1 MSKNLTP
8 RYIVIGLVL
17 AWALMT
23 LWPSVKYQMLSPSD
37 IEEMRE
43 MGTLESLEND
53 IIKQG
58 LDLKG
63 GIYIVLEVDLPTLVS
78 TLAINKDSK
87 FEKTLSDVRKSLA
100 ENTQQD
106 FFTVFANSVSTNG
119 LRLPRYYDV
128 DYGAKPD
135 DILASLNEQ
144 ADDAINRVLEILQNR
159 VDQFGVSEPTIQK
172 QGNRRII
179 VELAGIQDSD
189 RARSLLQSTAQ
200 LEFCLVK
207 SPEVTNDILSQ
218 IDNLV
223 QDNEQLESLVA
234 TINEDYESADSDE
247 LGVSDDK
254 TVSISELFGDDAEI
268 SKDTSDTSVVVDQNI
283 FQERPFSSLLRALG
297 NDIAV
302 PEKNL
307 YAVKKIIN
315 RQEILDKLALGNG
328 QFLFAPSAESF
339 STNDG
344 IDEKL
349 VNMYYLEKDA
359 DLTGGVIEE
368 ANATIGGQGTSAV
381 GQPIVLLDM
390 NSEGART
397 WSRITGANIG
407 RRIAIVLDKKVH
419 MAPSIRTKISDGG
432 TMIEGF
438 AGMDEAKDIAIVL
451 RAGALP
457 APVNIIEERIVGPSL
472 GADSVKRGTNSVL
485 LGLGLI
491 IVFMFIYYKLS
502 GSIANFALI
511 WNILLVLSVLASLGA
526 TLTLPGIAALILT
539 VGMSI
544 DANVIIFERIREEL
558 RKGKS
563 VRSAIDGGYN
573 RALTTI
579 IDANVTTLV
588 AALVLYQF
596 GTGPIRGF
604 ATVLFW
610 GIIISMFTAIFV
622 TRTIFNSFAGE
633 IAIRPPLVSESYSLA
648 LMYSPIGNVSFQFLF
663 LIQLHTLKRGCLGLR
678 G

>member
-8 RYIVIGLVL
+8 RYIIIGIVL
-17 AWALMT
+17 AWALLT
-23 LWPSVKYQMLSPSD
+23 LWPSVKYQQLSSED
-37 IEEMRE
+37 IEDMRE
-43 MGTLESLEND
+43 AGTLETLENK

-63 GIYIVLEVDLPTLVS
+63 GIYIVLEVDLPTLVT
-78 TLAINKDSK
+78 TLAINKDAK
-87 FEKTLSDVRKSLA
+87 FERTVNDVRNILA
-100 ENTQQD
+100 ENPQRK
-106 FFTVFANSVSTNG
+106 FFTVFTEKISENG
-119 LRLPRYYDV
+119 LRLTRYYDV
-128 DYGAKPD
+128 DYGARD
-135 DILASLNEQ
+135 EDILNSIREQ

-179 VELAGIQDSD
+179 VELAGIQDSE
-189 RARSLLQSTAQ
+189 RARALLQSTAH
-200 LEFCLVK
+200 LEFFLVK

-218 IDNLV
+218 IDKVVKGDEELEALAAAV
-223 QDNEQLESLVA
+223 GGEQAQTEDGELAVSNDQ
-234 TINEDYESADSDE
+234 TI
-247 LGVSDDK
+247 
-254 TVSISELFGDDAEI
+254 SISELFGEDGLSSQDAD
-268 SKDTSDTSVVVDQNI
+268 SGDTAVVVDQNI
-283 FQERPFSSLLRALG
+283 FQERPFSSMLRALG
-297 NDIAV
+297 NNIAV

-307 YAVKKIIN
+307 YAIKKIIN
-315 RQEILDKLALGNG
+315 KPEVQDKLDLGNG
-328 QFLFAPSAESF
+328 RFLFAPEAESF
-339 STNDG
+339 TTNTG
-344 IDEKL
+344 LDEPL
-349 VNMYYLEKDA
+349 VYMYYLEHDA

-419 MAPSIRTKISDGG
+419 MAPSIRTKITDGG
-432 TMIEGF
+432 TLIEGF
-438 AGMDEAKDIAIVL
+438 ANMDEAKDIAIVL

-457 APVNIIEERIVGPSL
+457 APVKIIEERIVGPSL
-472 GADSVKRGTNSVL
+472 GADSVKAGTYSVL
-485 LGLGLI
+485 LGLALI
-491 IVFMFIYYKLS
+491 LVFIPVYYKLS
-502 GSIANFALI
+502 GIIADFALI
-511 WNILLVLSVLASLGA
+511 WNILLVLAVLASLGA

-539 VGMSI
+539 VGMSV

-558 RKGKS
+558 RKGKTP
-563 VRSAIDGGYN
+563 RTAIDSGYA

-596 GTGPIRGF
+596 GTGPIKGF

-610 GIIISMFTAIFV
+610 GIMISMFTAIFV
-622 TRTIFNSFAGE
+622 TRTIFNSF
-633 IAIRPPLVSESYSLA
+633 SER
-648 LMYSPIGNVSFQFLF
+648 
-663 LIQLHTLKRGCLGLR
+663 RGLNKLSI
-678 G
+678 

>member
-8 RYIVIGLVL
+8 RYIIIALVL
-17 AWALMT
+17 AWALLT
-23 LWPSVKYQMLSPSD
+23 LWPSVKYQMLSTD
-37 IEEMRE
+37 DKEEMRE
-43 MGTLESLEND
+43 LGTLESLEND

-63 GIYIVLEVDLPTLVS
+63 GIYIVLEVDLPTLIS
-78 TLAINKDSK
+78 TLAINKDTK
-87 FEKTLSDVRKSLA
+87 FERTISEVRNSLK
-100 ENTQQD
+100 ENTQQN
-106 FFTVFANSVSTNG
+106 FFTVFANSVSGNG

-135 DILASLNEQ
+135 DILASLKEQ

-189 RARSLLQSTAQ
+189 RARALLQSTAQ

-223 QDNEQLESLVA
+223 KGDEQLESLVSS
-234 TINEDYESADSDE
+234 INEDYEDDNE
-247 LGVSDDK
+247 LSVSEDK
-254 TVSISELFGDDAEI
+254 TVSISELFGEDAET
-268 SKDTSDTSVVVDQNI
+268 SKDSSDTSVVVDQNI

-297 NDIAV
+297 NNIAV

-307 YAVKKIIN
+307 YIVKKIIN
-315 RQEILDKLALGNG
+315 KQEVQDKLGLGNG
-328 QFLFAPSAESF
+328 QFLFAPDAENF

-349 VNMYYLEKDA
+349 VYMYYLEKDA

-407 RRIAIVLDKKVH
+407 RQIAIVLDKKVH

-438 AGMDEAKDIAIVL
+438 AGMDEAMDIAIVL

-485 LGLGLI
+485 FGLGLI
-491 IVFMFIYYKLS
+491 IVFMFVYYKLS

-511 WNILLVLSVLASLGA
+511 WNILLVLAVLASLGA

-563 VRSAIDGGYN
+563 VRAAIDGGYN

-579 IDANVTTLV
+579 IDANVTTLI

-610 GIIISMFTAIFV
+610 GIVISMFTAIFV
-622 TRTIFNSFAGE
+622 TRTIFNSFIDRKG
-633 IAIRPPLVSESYSLA
+633 
-648 LMYSPIGNVSFQFLF
+648 
-663 LIQLHTLKRGCLGLR
+663 LKRLSI
-678 G
+678 

>member
-1 MSKNLTP
+1 
-8 RYIVIGLVL
+8 
-17 AWALMT
+17 
-23 LWPSVKYQMLSPSD
+23 MLSPD
-37 IEEMRE
+37 DKEEMRE
-43 MGTLESLEND
+43 LGTLEDLEND

-63 GIYIVLEVDLPTLVS
+63 GIYIVLEVDLPTLIS
-78 TLAINKDSK
+78 TLAINKDTK
-87 FEKTLSDVRKSLA
+87 FERTISEVRNSLK

-106 FFTVFANSVSTNG
+106 FFTVFANSVSDNN

-135 DILASLNEQ
+135 DILLSLKDQ

-189 RARSLLQSTAQ
+189 RARALLQSTAQ

-223 QDNEQLESLVA
+223 KGNEQLESLV
-234 TINEDYESADSDE
+234 TSINEDYEHEND
-247 LGVSDDK
+247 LGISDDK
-254 TVSISELFGDDAEI
+254 TVSISELFGEDAETA
-268 SKDTSDTSVVVDQNI
+268 KDSSDSSVVVDQNI

-297 NDIAV
+297 NNIAV

-307 YAVKKIIN
+307 YIVKKIIN
-315 RQEILDKLALGNG
+315 KQEIQDKLSLGNG
-328 QFLFAPSAESF
+328 QFLFAPDAENF
-339 STNDG
+339 STNEG

-349 VNMYYLEKDA
+349 VYMYYLEKDA

-368 ANATIGGQGTSAV
+368 ANATIGGQGSSAV
-381 GQPIVLLDM
+381 GQSIVLLDM

-407 RRIAIVLDKKVH
+407 RQIAIVLDKKVH

-491 IVFMFIYYKLS
+491 IIFMFVYYKLS

-563 VRSAIDGGYN
+563 VRAAIDGGYN

-579 IDANVTTLV
+579 VDANVTTLI

-610 GIIISMFTAIFV
+610 GIVISMFTAIFV
-622 TRTIFNSFAGE
+622 TRTIFNSFIDRKG
-633 IAIRPPLVSESYSLA
+633 
-648 LMYSPIGNVSFQFLF
+648 
-663 LIQLHTLKRGCLGLR
+663 LKKLSI
-678 G
+678 